1 MVLKEA
7 IIRLRKEG
15 KTYDEIVGVLGCA
28 KSTISFHI
36 GEGQKEK
43 SRKRKRKWAAKAN
56 GLVRLKLSRFLRRKP
71 YSNVKLKRGSGRLSP
86 HDLFRNKVKQFK
98 SRLRH
103 SKGKHKVNNI
113 KVDYNYK
120 EVMKKIG
127 DVPICYLTGKKID
140 LQKGEMYNFDH
151 IKPVSKGGTNDLSNL
166 GLATS
171 NANAAKS
178 DMSVDEFIVLCREVL
193 EHNGFKVSPKK

>member
-7 IIRLRKEG
+7 IIKLRKEG

-28 KSTISFHI
+28 KSTVSFHI
-36 GEGQKEK
+36 GDGQKEK
-43 SRKRKRKWAAKAN
+43 HRLRKRKWAAEAN
-56 GLVRLKLSRFLRRKP
+56 GLVRVKLSVFLNRKP
-71 YSNVKLKRGSGRLSP
+71 YPNVKFKRGSGKLSP

-98 SRLRH
+98 SRMKNT
-103 SKGKHKVNNI
+103 KGKHKVNNI

-127 DVPICYLTGKKID
+127 DDPICYLTGKKID
-140 LQKGEMYNFDH
+140 LAKGELYNFDH

-166 GLATS
+166 GLSTS

-178 DMSVDEFIVLCREVL
+178 NMSVSQFIILCREVL
-193 EHNGFKVSPKK
+193 EHNGFKVSKKK